1 MSHRSPEVKV
11 NTKSTKNKFRAICL
25 QALNREKKF
34 CEICLQ
40 TLIRENFFR
49 EIRNFQDADSWQLVK
64 ISSRENFFPKGILSS
79 KAKWI
84 LDIYRK

>member
-49 EIRNFQDADSWQLVK
+49 ENSQFSGRRFVTT
-64 ISSRENFFPKGILSS
+64 RENFFS
-79 KAKWI
+79 
-84 LDIYRK
+84 RKLLP